1 MKLAHVSAV
10 SSSLENAER
19 FYKVILGLTEVK
31 SGILEKTL
39 VEQLFDISCECR
51 IVLYANEEISIEVFI
66 PDELPARVPSFI
78 HHCLE
83 VDGKEQFLARCRDA
97 GLHVNLVPKGEKLLS
112 FVTDF
117 DGNLYEITGE

>member
-10 SSSLENAER
+10 CSSLENAER

-66 PDELPARVPSFI
+66 PDE
-78 HHCLE
+78 
-83 VDGKEQFLARCRDA
+83 
-97 GLHVNLVPKGEKLLS
+97 
-112 FVTDF
+112 
-117 DGNLYEITGE
+117 